1 MKKSLVALACL
12 LRRPKYRGRK
22 NHNLP
27 IKFDRKENPFRGV
40 FFIDTLT
47 MFLYTWDYKK
57 GVIFMISFTY
67 EDNIAVNWDG
77 DKTFN
82 ITRDRVIID
91 SFVEQETPTLEKA
104 NIIADE
110 YIQES
115 LQDEM
120 LRDADT
126 MQDQD
131 DEMEFQFRSPD
142 LFKM

>member
-1 MKKSLVALACL
+1 
-12 LRRPKYRGRK
+12 
-22 NHNLP
+22 
-27 IKFDRKENPFRGV
+27 
-40 FFIDTLT
+40 
-47 MFLYTWDYKK
+47 
-57 GVIFMISFTY
+57 MISFTY

-77 DKTFN
+77 LKTFN
-82 ITRDRVIID
+82 ITRDKVVID
-91 SFVEQETPTLEKA
+91 SFEEQEIPTLEKA

-142 LFKM
+142 LFRM

>member
-1 MKKSLVALACL
+1 
-12 LRRPKYRGRK
+12 
-22 NHNLP
+22 
-27 IKFDRKENPFRGV
+27 
-40 FFIDTLT
+40 
-47 MFLYTWDYKK
+47 
-57 GVIFMISFTY
+57 MISFTY

-77 DKTFN
+77 LKTFN
-82 ITRDRVIID
+82 ITRDKVVID
-91 SFVEQETPTLEKA
+91 SFEEQEIPTLKKA

-131 DEMEFQFRSPD
+131 DMYHDMEGSHNV
-142 LFKM
+142 

>member
-1 MKKSLVALACL
+1 
-12 LRRPKYRGRK
+12 
-22 NHNLP
+22 
-27 IKFDRKENPFRGV
+27 
-40 FFIDTLT
+40 
-47 MFLYTWDYKK
+47 
-57 GVIFMISFTY
+57 MISFTY
-67 EDNIAVNWDG
+67 EDNIAINWDG

-82 ITRDRVIID
+82 ITRDKVIID

>member
-1 MKKSLVALACL
+1 
-12 LRRPKYRGRK
+12 
-22 NHNLP
+22 
-27 IKFDRKENPFRGV
+27 
-40 FFIDTLT
+40 
-47 MFLYTWDYKK
+47 
-57 GVIFMISFTY
+57 MISFTY

-77 DKTFN
+77 LKTFN
-82 ITRDRVIID
+82 VTRDKVVID
-91 SFVEQETPTLEKA
+91 SFEEQEIPTLKKA

-131 DEMEFQFRSPD
+131 DMYHDMEGSHNV
-142 LFKM
+142 

>member
-1 MKKSLVALACL
+1 MITCPSW
-12 LRRPKYRGRK
+12 
-22 NHNLP
+22 
-27 IKFDRKENPFRGV
+27 
-40 FFIDTLT
+40 IDINT
-47 MFLYTWDYKK
+47 KK
-57 GVIFMISFTY
+57 GVIMISFTY

-120 LRDADT
+120 LRDADE

-131 DEMEFQFRSPD
+131 DF
-142 LFKM
+142 

>member
-1 MKKSLVALACL
+1 
-12 LRRPKYRGRK
+12 
-22 NHNLP
+22 
-27 IKFDRKENPFRGV
+27 
-40 FFIDTLT
+40 
-47 MFLYTWDYKK
+47 
-57 GVIFMISFTY
+57 MISFTY

-77 DKTFN
+77 LKTFN
-82 ITRDRVIID
+82 ITRDKVVID
-91 SFVEQETPTLEKA
+91 SFEEQEIPTLEKA
-104 NIIADE
+104 NIFADE

-131 DEMEFQFRSPD
+131 DEIEFQFQSPD

>member
-1 MKKSLVALACL
+1 
-12 LRRPKYRGRK
+12 
-22 NHNLP
+22 
-27 IKFDRKENPFRGV
+27 
-40 FFIDTLT
+40 
-47 MFLYTWDYKK
+47 
-57 GVIFMISFTY
+57 MISFTY

-77 DKTFN
+77 LKTFN
-82 ITRDRVIID
+82 VTRDKVVID
-91 SFVEQETPTLEKA
+91 SFEEQEIPTLKKA
-104 NIIADE
+104 NMIADE

-142 LFKM
+142 LFQM

>member
-1 MKKSLVALACL
+1 
-12 LRRPKYRGRK
+12 
-22 NHNLP
+22 
-27 IKFDRKENPFRGV
+27 
-40 FFIDTLT
+40 
-47 MFLYTWDYKK
+47 
-57 GVIFMISFTY
+57 MISFTY

-77 DKTFN
+77 LKTFN
-82 ITRDRVIID
+82 ITRDKVVID
-91 SFVEQETPTLEKA
+91 SFEEQEIPTLEKA
-104 NIIADE
+104 NIIADD
-110 YIQES
+110 YIKDA

>member
-1 MKKSLVALACL
+1 ML
-12 LRRPKYRGRK
+12 
-22 NHNLP
+22 
-27 IKFDRKENPFRGV
+27 IIF
-40 FFIDTLT
+40 TLT
-47 MFLYTWDYKK
+47 F
-57 GVIFMISFTY
+57 
-67 EDNIAVNWDG
+67 WDG

-131 DEMEFQFRSPD
+131 DMYHDMEGSHNV
-142 LFKM
+142 

>member
-1 MKKSLVALACL
+1 
-12 LRRPKYRGRK
+12 
-22 NHNLP
+22 
-27 IKFDRKENPFRGV
+27 
-40 FFIDTLT
+40 
-47 MFLYTWDYKK
+47 
-57 GVIFMISFTY
+57 MISFTY

-77 DKTFN
+77 LKTFN
-82 ITRDRVIID
+82 ITRDKVVID
-91 SFVEQETPTLEKA
+91 SFEEQEIPTLEKA

-131 DEMEFQFRSPD
+131 DEIEFQFQSPD

>member
-1 MKKSLVALACL
+1 
-12 LRRPKYRGRK
+12 
-22 NHNLP
+22 
-27 IKFDRKENPFRGV
+27 
-40 FFIDTLT
+40 
-47 MFLYTWDYKK
+47 
-57 GVIFMISFTY
+57 MISFTY

-77 DKTFN
+77 LKTFN
-82 ITRDRVIID
+82 ITRDKVVID
-91 SFVEQETPTLEKA
+91 SFEEQEIPTLEKA

-131 DEMEFQFRSPD
+131 DEMEFQFQSPD

>member
-1 MKKSLVALACL
+1 
-12 LRRPKYRGRK
+12 
-22 NHNLP
+22 
-27 IKFDRKENPFRGV
+27 
-40 FFIDTLT
+40 
-47 MFLYTWDYKK
+47 
-57 GVIFMISFTY
+57 MISFTY

-77 DKTFN
+77 LKTFN
-82 ITRDRVIID
+82 ITRDKVVID
-91 SFVEQETPTLEKA
+91 SFEEQEIPTLEKA

-131 DEMEFQFRSPD
+131 DF
-142 LFKM
+142 